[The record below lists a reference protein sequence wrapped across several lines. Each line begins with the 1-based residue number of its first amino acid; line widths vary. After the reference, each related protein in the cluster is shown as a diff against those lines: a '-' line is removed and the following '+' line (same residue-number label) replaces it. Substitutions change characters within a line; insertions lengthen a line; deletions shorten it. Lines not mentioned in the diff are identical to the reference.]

1 MHNNRR
7 IFYPPVDIKLPSP
20 RTNKPIKICLT
31 AAAVLLMLFVCFML
45 FTGSTVAYIHFWVY
59 VAVVG
64 LIILL
69 LLSAALYAGYNALK
83 GEKTRKIVGYLLV
96 GLMVML
102 VTCLCSLCM
111 TLATTYMV
119 PVGFSDSPEG
129 ENRIVIMKSEMEEGA
144 MYNAFPAIG
153 NHFYVGLISNEVIS
167 KESVQG
173 VEWQGERYV
182 RVLLNDME
190 GNETAIVVDFA
201 PLYGEEPTDPAENGE
216 QSEPAAE

>member
-1 MHNNRR
+1 M
-7 IFYPPVDIKLPSP
+7 
-20 RTNKPIKICLT
+20 KPAQIALT
-31 AAAVLLMLFVCFML
+31 AVMCGLPVVVVGFML
-45 FTGSTVAYIHFWVY
+45 FTGAL
-59 VAVVG
+59 ADMKM
-64 LIILL
+64 L

-83 GEKTRKIVGYLLV
+83 GEKTRKIVGYLLI
-96 GLMVML
+96 GLMVTL

-201 PLYGEEPTDPAENGE
+201 PLYGEEPTDPAETGE